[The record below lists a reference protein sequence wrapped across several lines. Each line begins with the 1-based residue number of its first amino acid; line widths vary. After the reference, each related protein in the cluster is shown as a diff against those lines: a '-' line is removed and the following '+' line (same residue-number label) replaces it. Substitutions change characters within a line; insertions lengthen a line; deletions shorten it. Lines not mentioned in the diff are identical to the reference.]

1 MRVCPICAASNPDAS
16 KFCSECGKALAAP
29 STAVTPAPSSTV
41 PPLSDHK
48 PKLDAEAL
56 ATGLVTKLDALRA
69 RRQADIMF
77 VLDCTGSMQGEIDA
91 IRDGILSFADTIQT
105 DGVRARVGLVAF
117 RDRLIGEEAEVL
129 QFGGQ
134 PFTNQP
140 DQFRGA
146 VMMLEANGGGDAPES
161 SLDAVLVATRQPF
174 GMDGE
179 RVLVLVTDAPP
190 HIPDREACSVDE
202 VTVAMRNTGISQCYV
217 VMRTADP
224 DSQVYLKLLEGRK
237 GMVFDLGE
245 GDDFRS
251 RANHFKRALMAL
263 GKTISEATR

>member
-1 MRVCPICAASNPDAS
+1 MYICPVCAASNPDAS
-16 KFCSECGKALAAP
+16 KFCSECGKALSDSPTVVP
-29 STAVTPAPSSTV
+29 SGVSPAP
-41 PPLSDHK
+41 PPPSDHK
-48 PKLDAEAL
+48 PRMDARTL
-56 ATGLVTKLDALRA
+56 ATAIAAKPDAISG

-105 DGVRARVGLVAF
+105 DGVRARVGLIAF
-117 RDRLIGEEAEVL
+117 RDRLIGEEPEVL
-129 QFGGQ
+129 QFGGHS
-134 PFTNQP
+134 FTDQP
-140 DQFRGA
+140 DQFRHA
-146 VMMLEANGGGDAPES
+146 VVALEAAGGGDAPES
-161 SLDAVLVATRQPF
+161 SLDGVLLATRQPF
-174 GMDGE
+174 GMGGE
-179 RVLVLVTDAPP
+179 RVIVLVTDAPP
-190 HIPDREACSVDE
+190 HIPDREASTVEE
-202 VTVAMRNTGISQCYV
+202 VTAALGKVGISQCYV

-237 GMVFDLGE
+237 GMVFDLGQ